1 MSSTFLNIIAKR
13 QEKIKKILQKV
24 NRKLSYIAV
33 SQVFSSG
40 RNELLKSYI
49 KIKRYLTTKTKQ
61 EFKKKDKK
69 KIKILKIRGKYIG
82 K

>member
-33 SQVFSSG
+33 SQVFRSG